1 MDLNPAF
8 GDGFTDFEDHQEL
21 PSDEEY
27 EKVNRSSNAG
37 KNSALE
43 QDSITPVGWKPTAA
57 KPIPNIRCVG
67 IVRNGERKG
76 ERCGRW
82 AIQGGSV
89 CPKHGGVLPNVKAHA
104 EAVVEAA
111 RLRLYG
117 MADDALDAID
127 DLVTNPTTAGN
138 VRLKAATEIL
148 DRIGI
153 KGTPDLNVAVEV
165 RADPAAEIAKRLAS
179 IAENLKPKDEP
190 VDDEIVD
197 EGEKPDA

>member
-1 MDLNPAF
+1 
-8 GDGFTDFEDHQEL
+8 
-21 PSDEEY
+21 
-27 EKVNRSSNAG
+27 
-37 KNSALE
+37 
-43 QDSITPVGWKPTAA
+43 
-57 KPIPNIRCVG
+57 
-67 IVRNGERKG
+67 
-76 ERCGRW
+76 
-82 AIQGGSV
+82 
-89 CPKHGGVLPNVKAHA
+89 
-104 EAVVEAA
+104 
-111 RLRLYG
+111 